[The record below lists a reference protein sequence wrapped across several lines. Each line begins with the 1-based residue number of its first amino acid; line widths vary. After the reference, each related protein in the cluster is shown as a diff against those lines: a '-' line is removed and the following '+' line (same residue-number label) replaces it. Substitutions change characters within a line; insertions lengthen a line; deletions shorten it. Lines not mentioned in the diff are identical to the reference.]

1 MAKRRRAEPDETNG
15 EILQNEGENG
25 KTSLLN
31 IAKQDQFDW
40 LCSTRLQK
48 TSTYC
53 SSEKKTIANE
63 CRSHRAISLM
73 PHATKCLLKTVQR
86 RIRSNPENE
95 SVEERFGF
103 RSGTSEGIFT
113 LQTLCERAVEMQN
126 EVFIC
131 FVDYEKMFDEE
142 LLEGQNVGRNN
153 IIIKNLYWTHKVAAR
168 VDGQISSAE

>member
-25 KTSLLN
+25 KTSLLTLLN
-31 IAKQDQFDW
+31 KINSTGYVPHDSRKPLHIALPK
-40 LCSTRLQK
+40 
-48 TSTYC
+48 
-53 SSEKKTIANE
+53 KKTIANE

>member
-53 SSEKKTIANE
+53 SSEKQK
-63 CRSHRAISLM
+63 L
-73 PHATKCLLKTVQR
+73 
-86 RIRSNPENE
+86 
-95 SVEERFGF
+95 
-103 RSGTSEGIFT
+103 
-113 LQTLCERAVEMQN
+113 LQT
-126 EVFIC
+126 
-131 FVDYEKMFDEE
+131 
-142 LLEGQNVGRNN
+142 
-153 IIIKNLYWTHKVAAR
+153 
-168 VDGQISSAE
+168 SAGAIVQSV